1 MILDIISASLIVA
14 GTILI
19 LLSAIGL
26 LKLPDIYMRM
36 SATTKS
42 ATLGVGTILL
52 GTAIFFWEVGILSR
66 GLIIISF
73 LFLTAPV
80 AAHMIGRAAY
90 INKVPLWENSIVDE
104 LNKNVDDN
112 EPVKQ

>member
-1 MILDIISASLIVA
+1 MIADIISAVLIA
-14 GTILI
+14 IGAILV

-42 ATLGVGTILL
+42 ATLGVGSILL
-52 GTAIFFWEVGILSR
+52 GTAIVFWDIGIMSR

-104 LNKNVDDN
+104 LNKNVEDN
-112 EPVKQ
+112 EHVKQ